1 VIARATARLAI
12 GVLLVLV
19 AACGSSKPSAPASPA
34 LASREVMLPDLAR
47 MDPPVQAQ
55 VKQRYATLM
64 EKKKAGASGDEL
76 GKAYGEYAMLLQAA
90 EYYEAAE
97 PAYLNAQDLMPGD
110 ARWPYYLG
118 HLYKSIGQTEKSIQS
133 FERALQRNP
142 SEIATLIWLGRLY
155 LEQGKPDEAEP
166 LFERA
171 AQLPPRNVAVM
182 AGLGQAALARRDYQR
197 AVTVLEEA
205 LAFDPGAASIHSPLA
220 NAYRG
225 LGDSAKA
232 EEHLKLWRNTDLV
245 VPDRLRADLDM
256 SIESGLSY
264 ELRGVRALEAR
275 DFKAAEE
282 LFRKGVQLA
291 PANTALGRSLRHK
304 LGTALVLQGDVDGA
318 MARFEEVAKLAP
330 ADGLDEASAKA
341 NYSLGVVH
349 ASSGEMNQAIQR
361 LTAAVKYNPN
371 YAEAL
376 MALGDTLRRS
386 GRIEAS
392 LKPYADVV
400 RINPRSAEARFAY
413 ALALVRLRRYRD
425 AKAWLEESARVLP
438 DRPELSH
445 ALARILAAA
454 PDDTVRDG
462 ARAMALVQ
470 ELMKG
475 NQTTDVG
482 ETMAMA
488 LAELGQFSDAV
499 DVQKGVIA
507 ASQQAGA
514 AQDVR
519 RMAANLRLYERR
531 QACRMPWP
539 DDDPVHIPAMFAS
552 ASSSSPTAR

>member
-1 VIARATARLAI
+1 
-12 GVLLVLV
+12 
-19 AACGSSKPSAPASPA
+19 
-34 LASREVMLPDLAR
+34 
-47 MDPPVQAQ
+47 
-55 VKQRYATLM
+55 
-64 EKKKAGASGDEL
+64 
-76 GKAYGEYAMLLQAA
+76 
-90 EYYEAAE
+90 
-97 PAYLNAQDLMPGD
+97 
-110 ARWPYYLG
+110 
-118 HLYKSIGQTEKSIQS
+118 
-133 FERALQRNP
+133 
-142 SEIATLIWLGRLY
+142 
-155 LEQGKPDEAEP
+155 
-166 LFERA
+166 
-171 AQLPPRNVAVM
+171 
-182 AGLGQAALARRDYQR
+182 
-197 AVTVLEEA
+197 
-205 LAFDPGAASIHSPLA
+205 
-220 NAYRG
+220 
-225 LGDSAKA
+225 
-232 EEHLKLWRNTDLV
+232 
-245 VPDRLRADLDM
+245 M

-282 LFRKGVQLA
+282 FFRKGVQLA
-291 PANTALGRSLRHK
+291 PAKTALGRSLRHK

-341 NYSLGVVH
+341 NYSLGVVL

-386 GRIEAS
+386 GRIDAS

-445 ALARILAAA
+445 ALARILASA
-454 PDDTVRDG
+454 PDDSVRDG

-475 NQTTDVG
+475 NQTTVVG

-519 RMAANLRLYERR
+519 RMTANLRLYERR
-531 QACRMPWP
+531 QACRVPWP
-539 DDDPVHIPAMFAS
+539 DDDPVHIPSMFAS
-552 ASSSSPTAR
+552 ASSPGPTAR

>member
-1 VIARATARLAI
+1 MTARFAS

-19 AACGSSKPSAPASPA
+19 AACGSSKPAASTSAALPA
-34 LASREVMLPDLAR
+34 ASRAVILPDLAR

-110 ARWPYYLG
+110 SRWPYYLG

-133 FERALQRNP
+133 FERALQQNP

-155 LEQGKPDEAEP
+155 LEQGKPEVAEP

-282 LFRKGVQLA
+282 FFRKGVQLA

-341 NYSLGVVH
+341 NYSLGVVL

-475 NQTTDVG
+475 NQTTVVG

-507 ASQQAGA
+507 ASQQGGA

-519 RMAANLRLYERR
+519 RMTANLRLYERR
-531 QACRMPWP
+531 QACRVPWP
-539 DDDPVHIPAMFAS
+539 DDDPVHIPSMFAS
-552 ASSSSPTAR
+552 ASSSGPTAR

>member
-1 VIARATARLAI
+1 VTARLAI

-34 LASREVMLPDLAR
+34 LPSREVMLPDLAR